1 MRILPRLWRKK
12 TELKRKCIKIIKELK
27 KKLQEGKKN
36 WIYMIENKNL
46 GLSKRTINDI
56 IEDAEDT
63 FFGCYY

>member
-1 MRILPRLWRKK
+1 
-12 TELKRKCIKIIKELK
+12 
-27 KKLQEGKKN
+27 
-36 WIYMIENKNL
+36 MIENKNL